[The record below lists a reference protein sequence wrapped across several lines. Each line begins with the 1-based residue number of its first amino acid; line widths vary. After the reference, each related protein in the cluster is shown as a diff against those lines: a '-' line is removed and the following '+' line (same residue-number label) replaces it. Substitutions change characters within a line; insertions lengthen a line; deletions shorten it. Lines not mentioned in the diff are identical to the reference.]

1 MNNKYTLAAG
11 LLLTGLVSINAHAAR
26 SIGYWYDTS
35 GDIVRTGFGE
45 CWRTIEWSS
54 SNAIAECE
62 GKGKMPA
69 RKVAADADG
78 DGIVNS
84 KDQCPSTP
92 EGVVVDS
99 KGCAKDSDKDGV
111 IDSKDKCPA
120 TAAGAHVD
128 SNGCVITKDSDKDG
142 VADANDD
149 CPDTAAGTV
158 VNNRGCKLKASISL
172 ENVQFKTGTAV
183 LSGDSR
189 ATLDKVAKTLKDNEH
204 LSFVVAGHTD
214 RMGNYDRNMALSKA
228 RAKSVREYLISKGV
242 ASGRLTAVGHGSD
255 KPVASNDT
263 RQGRSQNRRVELL
276 LK

>member
-11 LLLTGLVSINAHAAR
+11 LLLTGLVSVNANAGK

-62 GKGKMPA
+62 GKGKMPV
-69 RKVAADADG
+69 KKSDADG
-78 DGIVNS
+78 DGIVDS
-84 KDQCPSTP
+84 KDQCPSTAK
-92 EGVVVDS
+92 GVAVDS
-99 KGCAKDSDKDGV
+99 KGCEKDSDKDGV
-111 IDSKDKCPA
+111 VDSKDKCPG

-128 SNGCVITKDSDKDG
+128 TNGCVITSDSDQDG
-142 VADANDD
+142 ISDANDN
-149 CPDTAAGTV
+149 CPNTATGTV
-158 VNNRGCKLKASISL
+158 VDKTGCKLAASISL
-172 ENVQFKTGTAV
+172 ENVQFNTGTSV

-189 ATLDKVAKTLKDNEH
+189 ATLDKVAQTLNENEH
-204 LSFVVAGHTD
+204 LNFMVAGHTD
-214 RMGNYDRNMALSKA
+214 SMGNYDKNMALSKA
-228 RAKSVREYLISKGV
+228 RAQSVREYLISKGV
-242 ASGRLTAVGHGSD
+242 ASGRLTAVGYGSD

-263 RQGRSQNRRVELL
+263 RQGRSQNRRVELV